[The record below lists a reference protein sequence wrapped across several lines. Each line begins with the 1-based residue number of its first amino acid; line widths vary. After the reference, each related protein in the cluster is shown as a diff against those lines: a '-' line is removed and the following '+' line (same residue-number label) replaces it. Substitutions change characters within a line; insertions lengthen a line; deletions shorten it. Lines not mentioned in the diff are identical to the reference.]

1 MSRRVYF
8 GLYGTFYLAIDH
20 SIIAF
25 YCSTAKPFYT
35 TTKICRKKV
44 FASLIV
50 TRSRSFSKKVFWY
63 LFCSCFVV
71 LDYFIIISLSR
82 TCNLEF
88 PMLSLLYSTFLNYEY
103 RLYKHWTI
111 SHEKYFK
118 YIKFYYEN
126 KRTKMLWLCKLVH
139 CTLIPFTP
147 CWMIMRKLSHSKM
160 VLRNIWNK

>member
-82 TCNLEF
+82 TCNLRLL
-88 PMLSLLYSTFLNYEY
+88 MLNLLYWHL
-103 RLYKHWTI
+103 WII
-111 SHEKYFK
+111 SIVYINIEVYYAKYFK
-118 YIKFYYEN
+118 NIKFCYEN
-126 KRTKMLWLCKLVH
+126 KRTKMIWLCKLVH

>member
-82 TCNLEF
+82 TCNLRF
-88 PMLSLLYSTFLNYEY
+88 FMLNLLVLNFLIYEY
-103 RLYKHWTI
+103 RLYKHWIITKNILNI
-111 SHEKYFK
+111 S
-118 YIKFYYEN
+118 N
-126 KRTKMLWLCKLVH
+126 SV
-139 CTLIPFTP
+139 
-147 CWMIMRKLSHSKM
+147 MRIRGQKCYGYVSWCIAHWSLS
-160 VLRNIWNK
+160 LLAEW